1 MGSKLDQDPST
12 DSFFQEEPASSVILL
27 KANRQ
32 SVVKIIPSKGGGIMI
47 NLLIVLKNSLN
58 CSGTKTID
66 MFMLSIQN
74 LNIENKEA
82 LKDFVF

>member
-1 MGSKLDQDPST
+1 
-12 DSFFQEEPASSVILL
+12 
-27 KANRQ
+27 
-32 SVVKIIPSKGGGIMI
+32 MI
-47 NLLIVLKNSLN
+47 NSLIILNSIN
-58 CSGTKTID
+58 YSGTKTID

>member
-32 SVVKIIPSKGGGIMI
+32 SVMKIIPSKGRGDHD
-47 NLLIVLKNSLN
+47 KF
-58 CSGTKTID
+58 THY
-66 MFMLSIQN
+66 
-74 LNIENKEA
+74 IE
-82 LKDFVF
+82 